1 MKHPIV
7 ATPLLPI
14 RLTSAFE
21 ESGPIENLRLLIGSV
36 CAALIFSWLTSI
48 VRSDHRLAIDAPGVL
63 QALHGH
69 QWILEKLALIVCTS
83 VGVVGL
89 SIFVLLIYRRMLLS
103 ALFWFC
109 AISGGG
115 VIENFFKKL
124 IQRPRPEFAD
134 VLMHQSSFA
143 FPSGHAIQSAAIV
156 LAALL
161 LFGHDAQRRKKLLVL
176 GSIFLGLVG
185 LSRLYLGA
193 HYPSDVLAGWALA
206 TTWVLALAAV
216 FDLPATP
223 AWRKTQS
230 A

>member
-1 MKHPIV
+1 MKHPT
-7 ATPLLPI
+7 AANLPPPV
-14 RLTSAFE
+14 RLGSAFD
-21 ESGPIENLRLLIGSV
+21 ESGSIENLHLLIGIVS
-36 CAALIFSWLTSI
+36 AALFFSWLTSI
-48 VRSDHRLAIDAPGVL
+48 VRSDHHLAIDAPGIL

-83 VGVVGL
+83 VGVVGVSTL
-89 SIFVLLIYRRMLLS
+89 IMLIYRRMLLS

-115 VIENFFKKL
+115 VIESFFKKL
-124 IQRPRPEFAD
+124 IQRPRPEFSD

-176 GSIFLGLVG
+176 GSLFLGLVG

-193 HYPSDVLAGWALA
+193 HYPSDILAGWALA

-223 AWRKTQS
+223 AWRKTPS